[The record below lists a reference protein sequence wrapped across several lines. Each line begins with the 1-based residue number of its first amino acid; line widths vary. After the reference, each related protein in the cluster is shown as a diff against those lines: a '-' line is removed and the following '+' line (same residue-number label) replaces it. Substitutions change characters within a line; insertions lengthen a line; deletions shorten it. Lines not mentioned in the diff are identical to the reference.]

1 MAAKSKKDP
10 LAALTAIPGVGKAT
24 AQKLFDAGM
33 KTPAGIARKGAKGLD
48 NAGISAATAKKI
60 LAAVAK
66 KPASKKK
73 SAPKKK
79 AAPKKKPAP
88 KKKVKKKTE
97 PKKKAA
103 PKKKASDTGRKGKD
117 LKAPSLADILKRIK
131 SGK

>member
-66 KPASKKK
+66 KPATKKK

-79 AAPKKKPAP
+79 AAPKKKS
-88 KKKVKKKTE
+88 E

>member
-1 MAAKSKKDP
+1 MSGEVMAAKSKKDP

-66 KPASKKK
+66 KPATKKK

-79 AAPKKKPAP
+79 AAPKKKS
-88 KKKVKKKTE
+88 E